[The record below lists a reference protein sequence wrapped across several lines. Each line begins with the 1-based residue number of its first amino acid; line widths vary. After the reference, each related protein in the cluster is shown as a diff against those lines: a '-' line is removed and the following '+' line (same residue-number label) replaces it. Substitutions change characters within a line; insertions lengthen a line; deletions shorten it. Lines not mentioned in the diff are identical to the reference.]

1 MREPAALVSVVMA
14 VHNGAALIEETIASV
29 LAQSHEALELLVV
42 DDGSTDAT
50 AKIVRKWARAD
61 SRVKLLERG
70 HAGQALALNE
80 GIAAAQG
87 LDIARIDHDDLWHRD
102 RLRIQRAQ
110 MAAKRIDVCGSWVR
124 RIGDAR
130 GVVRFPCGH
139 EAIRHEALF
148 ACPILDSATLFRGD
162 VLRAH
167 PYPASA
173 VVRTEMVQLL
183 RFLPRYRIANLPR
196 ILAQYRSHSG
206 QKTKRLLAL
215 AAYRQRQLQE
225 QHFAQMVPDADAEE
239 RTVFGLA
246 IGAGPLAAG
255 ELARIADL
263 FLHRLRSPDA
273 EARERMVRHW
283 RRIVGRSA
291 DPAATQTL
299 RDRVDSASLACA
311 RPSPTA
317 PPPGTVAP
325 LPG

>member
-1 MREPAALVSVVMA
+1 MSGTAPLVSVVLA
-14 VHNGAALIEETIASV
+14 VHNGATLIEETIASV
-29 LAQSHEALELLVV
+29 LAQTHEALELLIV

-50 AKIVRKWARAD
+50 AKIVRRWARSD

-87 LDIARIDHDDLWHRD
+87 DDIARIDHDDLWHRE
-102 RLRIQRAQ
+102 RLKAQRAQ
-110 MAAKRIDVCGSWVR
+110 MAAEGIDVCGSWVR

-130 GVVRFPCGH
+130 GVVRFPRGH
-139 EAIRHEALF
+139 EAIRYEALF

-162 VLRAH
+162 VLRRH

-183 RFLPRYRIANLPR
+183 RLLPRYRIANLPR
-196 ILAQYRSHSG
+196 ILARYRSHAG

-225 QHFAQMVPDADAEE
+225 QHFVQMFPDSDADE
-239 RTVFGLA
+239 RAVFALA
-246 IGAGPLAAG
+246 TGAGRL
-255 ELARIADL
+255 ERDDLARIADL
-263 FLHRLRSPDA
+263 FIRRLRSPDA

-283 RRIVGRSA
+283 RRLIRRSA
-291 DPAATQTL
+291 DGATAQAL
-299 RDRVDSASLACA
+299 RDRVDTAFLA
-311 RPSPTA
+311 
-317 PPPGTVAP
+317 
-325 LPG
+325 